1 MNKIEFTK
9 NILGSESIMTIEI
22 ITIGGGCFW
31 CIETIFKRVKGVKN
45 VVSGY
50 SAGDNIN
57 PTYQQI
63 CSGETNHAEVVQI
76 EFENSQVDLDTILTV
91 FFGIH
96 DPTTLNRQG
105 ADIGTQ
111 YRSIILTRNNEQQEI
126 ALAKI
131 TELDNT
137 AKFTGK
143 IVTEIVAFEQFY
155 SAESYHQ
162 DYFKNNQD
170 NQYCQLVIAKK
181 IQIFLAEYSHLL
193 KD

>member
-1 MNKIEFTK
+1 
-9 NILGSESIMTIEI
+9 MTIEK
-22 ITIGGGCFW
+22 ITLGGGCFW
-31 CIETIFKRVKGVKN
+31 CIETIFKRVKGVKD
-45 VVSGY
+45 VISGY
-50 SAGDNIN
+50 SAGDNID

-76 EFENSQVDLDTILTV
+76 TFDNSQVDLDTLLTV

-111 YRSIILTRNNEQQEI
+111 YRSIILTRNDQQQKI

-131 TELDNT
+131 VDLDK
-137 AKFTGK
+137 AEKFTDK
-143 IVTEIVAFEQFY
+143 IVTEVIPFEQFY

-162 DYFKNNQD
+162 DYYENNQE
-170 NQYCQLVIAKK
+170 NQYCQLVVAQK
-181 IQIFLAEYSHLL
+181 IQKFLSEYSHLL